1 MTTSSGNVITLP
13 TPQTKG
19 TMSLEE
25 AIARRRSVRNF
36 GSQSL
41 SLSQISQILWV
52 AQGITEPGYG
62 LRTVPS
68 AGATYPLE
76 LFVLIGR
83 SGVDGMEAGL
93 YHYEVLTHN
102 LRQIKTED
110 LRAALA
116 AAALGQRPISQ
127 APVTLIIG
135 AVYQRTGQ
143 HYGQRAERYVAMEAG
158 HIGQNVHLEAV
169 ALGLA
174 TVMVGAFDDKRVAS
188 VLGLDKS
195 IEPLYIMPLGWPMH

>member
-1 MTTSSGNVITLP
+1 MTTSSGNVIKLP

-19 TMSLEE
+19 VMSLEE

-36 GSQSL
+36 RNQTL
-41 SLSQISQILWV
+41 SLSQLSQILWG

-93 YHYEVLTHN
+93 YHYEVLTHS

-110 LRAALA
+110 QRAALA